1 LIQQRLQQSRV
12 KIKMKLNKQ
21 ILREMVEE
29 ELNECGCGMMPPAP
43 DQGPPE
49 GSDEAEMANQ
59 IADLVAD
66 IVYNVL
72 MPPPQDEN
80 DRHDCEAEHPG
91 ESHEFW
97 EVMKMFKKAGLDPV
111 LNEISK

>member
-1 LIQQRLQQSRV
+1 
-12 KIKMKLNKQ
+12 MKLNKQ
-21 ILREMVEE
+21 ILREMIEE
-29 ELNECGCGMMPPAP
+29 ELNECGCGMAPPPPP

-49 GSDEAEMANQ
+49 GSDETEMANQ

-66 IVYNVL
+66 VVYKAL
-72 MPPPQDEN
+72 MSHSQDEMGG
-80 DRHDCEAEHPG
+80 HDCEAAHPG

-97 EVMKMFKKAGLDPV
+97 EVMSMFKKAGLDPV